1 MMEVFLWAM
10 LALLGVSTLGKLIW
24 LATGVFPPRKAGQEA
39 VDVVIHF
46 AVMAWAVALL
56 VKA

>member
-1 MMEVFLWAM
+1 MEVFLWAM